1 MRNDNWIHDFHLP
14 SLWIHTD
21 AISVCSTLASCPY
34 DAVNHL
40 LETYQPYNNN
50 VNPPKPSNFVESPMK
65 QQGRQRSLVDLIQS
79 DFPQTPSN
87 VLTHDDKKDEE
98 LLKPSGRSRLD
109 LSGKNL
115 ETPLEDVSQGMEK
128 LNINDP
134 LYVKDDG
141 QGRTESGLFTG
152 GYESGYPENN
162 FFGYSFNQSQ
172 DPSFTEPNSNKPDD
186 SYYYEQFNSSYYPG
200 DRADTNGKRR
210 TAAPSNVK
218 RPRGTSSSQPRKF
231 AEQGGYS
238 NGYSNPKF
246 NNKAPPHASPKH
258 PSVNKPMVTLPK
270 ITSRSQ
276 LLEEFRNSKNSRKYE
291 LKDIV
296 NHFVEFSGDQHGSR
310 FIQQKLESATALEK
324 QMVFK
329 EIQPQALQLMTDVF
343 GNYVIQKFFEHGTAE
358 QKKCLSDA
366 LEGHVLELSLQMYG
380 CRVVQKA
387 LEVVSVE
394 QQEKRVRELE
404 GYVLKCIKDQNGN
417 HVIQKVIEQV
427 PPHLVLFI
435 IETFKGRVQ
444 SLATHPYGCRVI
456 QRILEHCSSPQKT
469 QMINDPIMG
478 PGIKAQLDVL
488 KELLSCTA
496 NLVQDQYGNYVVQHI
511 LEHGKPEDKHEI
523 IKHLSGKVYKLS
535 QHKFASNVIEKC
547 VIHGSK
553 EDRKMIVEEILTTE
567 NNKKLGKAS
576 PLERMMKDQ
585 YANYVIQRILDICD
599 TKEKEM
605 LISKIKPYIQSLKRF
620 PHGKHIIS
628 RLEKI
633 TGKHF

>member
-1 MRNDNWIHDFHLP
+1 
-14 SLWIHTD
+14 
-21 AISVCSTLASCPY
+21 
-34 DAVNHL
+34 
-40 LETYQPYNNN
+40 
-50 VNPPKPSNFVESPMK
+50 MK
-65 QQGRQRSLVDLIQS
+65 TQGRQRSLVDLIQS

-87 VLTHDDKKDEE
+87 VLTSDDSHDEVP
-98 LLKPSGRSRLD
+98 LKFSGGSRLD
-109 LSGKNL
+109 FPVNSGSDQLNDIVQGIDNFSL
-115 ETPLEDVSQGMEK
+115 NDSSYPSNRGPEDHNVRNNEPLNRSVSFSGYEHGYNDSNNYFGYPFANQPDNSPAFIDDSNSKQDESFYYDQYSG
-128 LNINDP
+128 NYYPQHDRNDP
-134 LYVKDDG
+134 
-141 QGRTESGLFTG
+141 
-152 GYESGYPENN
+152 
-162 FFGYSFNQSQ
+162 
-172 DPSFTEPNSNKPDD
+172 
-186 SYYYEQFNSSYYPG
+186 SYQ
-200 DRADTNGKRR
+200 RR
-210 TAAPSNVK
+210 
-218 RPRGTSSSQPRKF
+218 QPQPHQVRVARNPQPTPQRKF
-231 AEQGGYS
+231 AEPNQFQ
-238 NGYSNPKF
+238 NGFS
-246 NNKAPPHASPKH
+246 SPKYNKPTTH
-258 PSVNKPMVTLPK
+258 PSTKPASVDKPSGTLQK
-270 ITSRSQ
+270 SATRSE

-329 EIQPQALQLMTDVF
+329 EIQPYALQLMTDVF

-435 IETFKGRVQ
+435 IDTFKGRVQ

-478 PGIKAQLDVL
+478 PGIQAQLEVL

-511 LEHGKPEDKHEI
+511 LEHGKPEDKREI
-523 IKHLSGKVYKLS
+523 IKHLAGKVYKLS

-547 VIHGSK
+547 VIHGGK
-553 EDRKMIVEEILTTE
+553 EDRKMILEEILTTE
-567 NNKKLGKAS
+567 SKKTGKSS

-585 YANYVIQRILDICD
+585 YANYVIQRILDVCD
-599 TKEKEM
+599 NDQKE
-605 LISKIKPYIQSLKRF
+605 LLVSKIKPYIPSLKKF